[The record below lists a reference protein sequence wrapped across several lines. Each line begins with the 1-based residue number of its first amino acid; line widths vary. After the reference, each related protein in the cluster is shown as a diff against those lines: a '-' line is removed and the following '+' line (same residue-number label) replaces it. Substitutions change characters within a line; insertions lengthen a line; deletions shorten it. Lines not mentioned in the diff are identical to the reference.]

1 MSAAAGVRG
10 GDNEND
16 KNDTPPFVLKASSH
30 SGVSSVAVSNK
41 WSTLKRRSNV
51 LLNAVENLKG
61 YKPDVVAN
69 NKSKLSA
76 SETLMR
82 SPRSKMFVVAIVAI
96 VNTCDLLGEVL
107 TMPIM
112 PYLYQSFP
120 FATHE

>member
-1 MSAAAGVRG
+1 MSAAGVGVRG
-10 GDNEND
+10 DNDND
-16 KNDTPPFVLKASSH
+16 
-30 SGVSSVAVSNK
+30 SGVSSVAVSSK

-82 SPRSKMFVVAIVAI
+82 SPRSKMFVVAIV
-96 VNTCDLLGEVL
+96 E
-107 TMPIM
+107 PI
-112 PYLYQSFP
+112 
-120 FATHE
+120 